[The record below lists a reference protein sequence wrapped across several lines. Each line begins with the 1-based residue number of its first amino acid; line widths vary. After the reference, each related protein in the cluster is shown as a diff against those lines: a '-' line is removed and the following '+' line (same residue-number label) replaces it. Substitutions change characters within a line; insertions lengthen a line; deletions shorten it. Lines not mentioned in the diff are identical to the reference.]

1 MKKASRKPEARP
13 PLTVSLSDLV
23 SGGSDNTF
31 RTLVHGLLALGARL
45 ESVRS
50 GFGTLIGLSGIQYT
64 ILISIGH
71 LEIDSNVS
79 VTRVAR
85 HLSLSGAF
93 VTVETGKLIKL
104 GLLTKQTDPKD
115 RRRVCLRLT
124 SKGLDLLAS
133 LAPAQRKVNDVLFE
147 PIEAEQFPALRN
159 LVDRLVKS
167 GDQAVALLEYL
178 TRRENEIRSER

>member
-1 MKKASRKPEARP
+1 MKQASRKPEARP

-23 SGGSDNTF
+23 PGGSDNTF

-93 VTVETGKLIKL
+93 VTVETGKLIKA
-104 GLLTKQTDPKD
+104 
-115 RRRVCLRLT
+115 RL
-124 SKGLDLLAS
+124 AH
-133 LAPAQRKVNDVLFE
+133 
-147 PIEAEQFPALRN
+147 
-159 LVDRLVKS
+159 
-167 GDQAVALLEYL
+167 QA
-178 TRRENEIRSER
+178 